1 MICSRRLIQDIR
13 HYFKHFV
20 KTESELLQ
28 VKRPDRDKTCARH
41 TQESADQ
48 QAQTLAV
55 ASKKK
60 YNFKKNWQNY
70 IFLKIEIHPELVW
83 DSNQNLRSNPTIV

>member
-1 MICSRRLIQDIR
+1 MKCARRLIQDIR

-28 VKRPDRDKTCARH
+28 VKCLDRDKTCARH

-60 YNFKKNWQNY
+60 YNFFLNWQNY
-70 IFLKIEIHPELVW
+70 IFLKIETHSELVW
-83 DSNQNLRSNPTIV
+83 ESNQNLPSNPTIV